1 VRLHI
6 RRVVSIAALTLLGSA
21 LLAARAS
28 ADPLTC
34 NLSAYAAS
42 PGLAATCT
50 TTEVTLTWTGQKT
63 DQLRM
68 RLAING
74 GTPTIADL
82 AIRKPGGAWTSVASN
97 LTPEYRVVSG
107 WRRLDQEAY
116 PELKEQFGTVTQA
129 ILDKYKWDAFWDAPL
144 RIPGGEVAHGGATPP
159 LEGIPGTNQP
169 GLPRKPEEVKRAVA
183 AFKAQAADVKTD
195 GGRIEV
201 SFPGVEMGIFAGR
214 LQYTVYKGT
223 NLIRQEVI
231 AKTDQESVAYKYD
244 AGVKGLALKPTTRCP
259 CGTSCSQGSREF
271 RGPRRTCAAAGTR

>member
-1 VRLHI
+1 MHGRMQFAVL
-6 RRVVSIAALTLLGSA
+6 IAATTLIGSA
-21 LLAARAS
+21 LVAARVS

-42 PGLAATCT
+42 PGLTATCT

-116 PELKEQFGTVTQA
+116 PELKEQFE
-129 ILDKYKWDAFWDAPL
+129 L
-144 RIPGGEVAHGGATPP
+144 R
-159 LEGIPGTNQP
+159 
-169 GLPRKPEEVKRAVA
+169 K
-183 AFKAQAADVKTD
+183 
-195 GGRIEV
+195 
-201 SFPGVEMGIFAGR
+201 
-214 LQYTVYKGT
+214 
-223 NLIRQEVI
+223 
-231 AKTDQESVAYKYD
+231 
-244 AGVKGLALKPTTRCP
+244 
-259 CGTSCSQGSREF
+259 
-271 RGPRRTCAAAGTR
+271 